1 MIDHRL
7 LPQLELECRCR
18 EDALCAFT
26 ASGIGDENVGGERV
40 EAHRDAALMGSGI
53 RAESAY
59 QLDVHIGEFLE
70 PAIDVVGN
78 AEIVGVIGPRSRS
91 CSMVMTG
98 AARLRLIRSQ
108 GLFVI
113 GREVDACGQARIVLA

>member
-1 MIDHRL
+1 
-7 LPQLELECRCR
+7 
-18 EDALCAFT
+18 
-26 ASGIGDENVGGERV
+26 
-40 EAHRDAALMGSGI
+40 MGSGGI

-59 QLDVHIGEFLE
+59 ELDVHIGEFLE

-98 AARLRLIRSQ
+98 TARLRLIRSQ

-113 GREVDACGQARIVLA
+113 GREVDACGQAGIVLT